1 MSPPKSVELY
11 YRVYQMTQGMLAEF
25 GMEPAKRGSKMINES
40 GQYRNAVAS
49 GELRHINDSLDYK
62 ADRRYRVPVLT

>member
-1 MSPPKSVELY
+1 
-11 YRVYQMTQGMLAEF
+11 MTQGMLAEF

-49 GELRHINDSLDYK
+49 GELRHIINSLDHK